1 MFRFCD
7 TVSAMNVVLPTR
19 MTVDE
24 FLAWGVCQEKGR
36 YELFDG
42 RVVMQQPQNWG
53 HAQLSL
59 LMYSRL
65 VAAIERAGVPFY
77 AAPVGMTVRIADG
90 YAFEPDALVAPLP
103 KPRQTDLEIPDPVIV
118 VEVLSPSTARRDRTD
133 KLAGYFKVPSV
144 EHYLIVSPQ
153 EHEVIWYHRGPDGGH
168 AAPVPLREG
177 TLELDPPGIVLD
189 LSGIFPTE

>member
-1 MFRFCD
+1 
-7 TVSAMNVVLPTR
+7 MNVVLPTR

-42 RVVMQQPQNWG
+42 RVVRQQPQNWG

-77 AAPVGMTVRIADG
+77 AAPMGMTVRIADG

-103 KPRQTDLEIPDPVIV
+103 KPRQTDLEIPDPV
-118 VEVLSPSTARRDRTD
+118 T
-133 KLAGYFKVPSV
+133 
-144 EHYLIVSPQ
+144 
-153 EHEVIWYHRGPDGGH
+153 
-168 AAPVPLREG
+168 APVPLREG